1 MTDQKQQQ
9 GSVFY
14 HWYVVGV
21 LTFAYLVSFLDRQIL
36 ALMVEPIQQDLMLS
50 DTQMSLL
57 MGLAFSLFYVFMA
70 VPLGRLAD
78 RTVRRN
84 IIVGGVT
91 LWSIMTAACGL
102 AGSYWHLFLARMGVG
117 VGEASLTPS
126 ATSMIADYFPPGARG
141 KALATY
147 NAGVSLGT
155 GFAMVF
161 GGMVITYVST
171 SQRHSLPIIGSVAP
185 WQYVFFLVAL
195 PGLAVVLLMLTVREP
210 RRQEI
215 STTTHNLS
223 FLGVLA
229 YLLERKQVYVPLF
242 LGMSVNTIVG
252 YALFS
257 WIPTS
262 FARVHGW
269 SIGDIG
275 LGYGVIIL
283 ITGPLGVFVAGSLI
297 DKLHQAGQHNA
308 EIKVALISIAI
319 CLPGVIYLPFAETG
333 QTALIGMIPAS
344 LGPAMT
350 TAAGSIAV
358 INATPNQIRGQ
369 VMALYLLTI
378 SLLGLSIGPTAVALL
393 TDYVFKAPAM
403 IDWSISCV
411 VIASSVFSAIMLWR
425 CLEPFSEHVRDTISG
440 SNLSRRSSD

>member
-1 MTDQKQQQ
+1 MTSQSQKQK
-9 GSVFY
+9 GDLY
-14 HWYVVGV
+14 RWYVVGV

-36 ALMVEPIQQDLMLS
+36 ALMVGPIQEDLMLS

-57 MGLAFSLFYVFMA
+57 MGLAFSIFYIFMA

-78 RTVRRN
+78 NSVRRN

-91 LWSIMTAACGL
+91 LWSLMTAACGL

-126 ATSMIADYFPPGARG
+126 ATSMIADYFPSGARG

-161 GGMVITYVST
+161 GGLIITYVST
-171 SQRHSLPIIGSVAP
+171 SERHVLPIVGSVAA

-195 PGLAVVLLMLTVREP
+195 PGLLVVLLMLTVREP
-210 RRQEI
+210 ARQET
-215 STTTHNLS
+215 SAAAQNLS
-223 FLGVLA
+223 FRDVLT
-229 YLLERKQVYVPLF
+229 YLYGRRKIYIPLF

-269 SIGDIG
+269 TMGDIG
-275 LGYGVIIL
+275 LGYGLIIL
-283 ITGPLGVFVAGSLI
+283 ATGPLGVFIAGSLI
-297 DKLHQAGQHNA
+297 DKLHRAGQHNA
-308 EIKVALISIAI
+308 ELKVALLSIAI
-319 CLPGVIYLPFAETG
+319 CLPGVVYLPLAATG
-333 QTALIGMIPAS
+333 QAALIAMIPAS
-344 LGPAMT
+344 IGPAMT
-350 TAAGSIAV
+350 TASGSIAV
-358 INATPNQIRGQ
+358 INVTPNQIRGQ
-369 VMALYLLTI
+369 TMALYLLTI
-378 SLLGLSIGPTAVALL
+378 SLLGLSLGPTAVALL
-393 TDYVFKAPAM
+393 TDYVFVDPAM

-411 VIASSVFSAIMLWR
+411 VIASSLFSAIMLWR
-425 CLEPFSEHVRDTISG
+425 CLDPFAEGVRNAVD
-440 SNLSRRSSD
+440 

>member
-1 MTDQKQQQ
+1 MTSQSQKQK
-9 GSVFY
+9 GDLY
-14 HWYVVGV
+14 RWYVVGV

-36 ALMVEPIQQDLMLS
+36 ALMVGPIQEDLMLS

-57 MGLAFSLFYVFMA
+57 MGLAFSIFYIFMA

-78 RTVRRN
+78 NSVRRN

-91 LWSIMTAACGL
+91 LWSLMTAACGL

-126 ATSMIADYFPPGARG
+126 ATSMIADYFPSGARG

-161 GGMVITYVST
+161 GGLIITYVST
-171 SQRHSLPIIGSVAP
+171 SERHVLPIVGSVAA

-195 PGLAVVLLMLTVREP
+195 PGLLVVLLMLTVREP
-210 RRQEI
+210 ARQET
-215 STTTHNLS
+215 SAAAQNLS
-223 FLGVLA
+223 FRDVLT
-229 YLLERKQVYVPLF
+229 YLYGRRKIYIPLF

-269 SIGDIG
+269 TMGDIG
-275 LGYGVIIL
+275 LGYGLIIL
-283 ITGPLGVFVAGSLI
+283 ATGPLGVFIAGSLI
-297 DKLHQAGQHNA
+297 DKLHRAGQHNA
-308 EIKVALISIAI
+308 ELKVALLSIAI
-319 CLPGVIYLPFAETG
+319 CLPGVVYLPLAATG
-333 QTALIGMIPAS
+333 QAALIAMIPAS
-344 LGPAMT
+344 IGPAMT
-350 TAAGSIAV
+350 TASGSIAV
-358 INATPNQIRGQ
+358 INVTPNQIRGQ
-369 VMALYLLTI
+369 TMALYLLTI
-378 SLLGLSIGPTAVALL
+378 SLLGLSLGPTAVALL
-393 TDYVFKAPAM
+393 TDYVFADPAM

-411 VIASSVFSAIMLWR
+411 VIASSLFSAIMLWQ
-425 CLEPFSEHVRDTISG
+425 CLDPFAEGVRNAVD
-440 SNLSRRSSD
+440 

>member
-1 MTDQKQQQ
+1 LLTVTDQSEKQK
-9 GSVFY
+9 GDLY
-14 HWYVVGV
+14 RWYVVGV

-36 ALMVEPIQQDLMLS
+36 ALMVGPIQQDLMLT

-57 MGLAFSLFYVFMA
+57 MGLAFSIFYIFMA

-78 RTVRRN
+78 NSVRRN

-91 LWSIMTAACGL
+91 LWSLMTAACGL

-126 ATSMIADYFPPGARG
+126 ATSMIADYFPSGARG

-171 SQRHSLPIIGSVAP
+171 SERHVLPMVGSVAA

-195 PGLAVVLLMLTVREP
+195 PGLLVVLLMLTVREP
-210 RRQEI
+210 ARQET
-215 STTTHNLS
+215 SSAAQNLS
-223 FLGVLA
+223 FRDVLTFL
-229 YLLERKQVYVPLF
+229 YGRKRIYVPLF

-262 FARVHGW
+262 FSRVHGW
-269 SIGDIG
+269 TIGDIG
-275 LGYGVIIL
+275 LGYGLIIL
-283 ITGPLGVFVAGSLI
+283 VTGPLGVFIAGSLI
-297 DKLHQAGQHNA
+297 DKLHRAGQPNA
-308 EIKVALISIAI
+308 ELKVALLSIAI
-319 CLPGVIYLPFAETG
+319 CLPGVVYLPLAATG
-333 QTALIGMIPAS
+333 QAALMAMIPAS
-344 LGPAMT
+344 IGPAMT

-358 INATPNQIRGQ
+358 INVTPNQIRGQ
-369 VMALYLLTI
+369 TMALYLLTI
-378 SLLGLSIGPTAVALL
+378 SLLGLSLGPTAVALL
-393 TDYVFKAPAM
+393 TDYVFRDPAM

-411 VIASSVFSAIMLWR
+411 VIASSLFSAIMLWQ
-425 CLEPFSEHVRDTISG
+425 CLDPFTEGVRNALD
-440 SNLSRRSSD
+440 

>member
-1 MTDQKQQQ
+1 MTSQSQKQK
-9 GSVFY
+9 GDLY
-14 HWYVVGV
+14 RWYVVGV

-36 ALMVEPIQQDLMLS
+36 ALMVGPIQEDLMLS

-57 MGLAFSLFYVFMA
+57 MGLAFSIFYIFMA

-78 RTVRRN
+78 NSVRRN

-91 LWSIMTAACGL
+91 LWSLMTAACGL

-117 VGEASLTPS
+117 VGEATLTPS
-126 ATSMIADYFPPGARG
+126 ATSMIADYFPSGARG

-161 GGMVITYVST
+161 GGLIITYVST
-171 SQRHSLPIIGSVAP
+171 SERHVLPIVGSVAA

-195 PGLAVVLLMLTVREP
+195 PGLLVVLLMLTVREP
-210 RRQEI
+210 ARQET
-215 STTTHNLS
+215 SAATQNLS
-223 FLGVLA
+223 FRDVLT
-229 YLLERKQVYVPLF
+229 YLYGRRKIYIPLF

-269 SIGDIG
+269 TMGDIG
-275 LGYGVIIL
+275 LGYGLIIL
-283 ITGPLGVFVAGSLI
+283 ATGPLGVFIAGSLI
-297 DKLHQAGQHNA
+297 DKLHRAGQHNA
-308 EIKVALISIAI
+308 ELKVALLSIAI
-319 CLPGVIYLPFAETG
+319 CLPGVVYLPLAATG
-333 QTALIGMIPAS
+333 QAALMAMIPAS
-344 LGPAMT
+344 IGPAMT
-350 TAAGSIAV
+350 TASGSIAV
-358 INATPNQIRGQ
+358 INVTPNQIRGQ
-369 VMALYLLTI
+369 TMALYLLTI
-378 SLLGLSIGPTAVALL
+378 SLLGLSLGPTAVALL
-393 TDYVFKAPAM
+393 TDYVFVDPAM

-411 VIASSVFSAIMLWR
+411 VIASSLFSAIMLWR
-425 CLEPFSEHVRDTISG
+425 CLDPFAEGVRNAVD
-440 SNLSRRSSD
+440 

>member
-1 MTDQKQQQ
+1 MTSQSQKQK
-9 GSVFY
+9 GDLY
-14 HWYVVGV
+14 RWYVVGV

-36 ALMVEPIQQDLMLS
+36 ALMVGPIQEDLMLS

-57 MGLAFSLFYVFMA
+57 MGLAFSIFYIFMA

-78 RTVRRN
+78 NSVRRN

-91 LWSIMTAACGL
+91 LWSLMTAACGL

-117 VGEASLTPS
+117 VGEATLTPS
-126 ATSMIADYFPPGARG
+126 ATSMIADYFPSGARG

-161 GGMVITYVST
+161 GGLIITYVST
-171 SQRHSLPIIGSVAP
+171 SERHVLPIVGSVAA

-195 PGLAVVLLMLTVREP
+195 PGLLVVLLMLTVREP
-210 RRQEI
+210 ARQET
-215 STTTHNLS
+215 SASAQNLS
-223 FLGVLA
+223 FRDVLT
-229 YLLERKQVYVPLF
+229 YLYGRRKIYIPLF

-269 SIGDIG
+269 TMGDIG
-275 LGYGVIIL
+275 LGYGLIIL
-283 ITGPLGVFVAGSLI
+283 ATGPLGVFIAGSLI
-297 DKLHQAGQHNA
+297 DKLHRAGQHNA
-308 EIKVALISIAI
+308 ELKVALLSIAI
-319 CLPGVIYLPFAETG
+319 CLPGVVYLPLAATG
-333 QTALIGMIPAS
+333 QAALMAMIPAS
-344 LGPAMT
+344 IGPAMT
-350 TAAGSIAV
+350 TASGSIAV
-358 INATPNQIRGQ
+358 INVTPNQIRGQ
-369 VMALYLLTI
+369 TMALYLLTI
-378 SLLGLSIGPTAVALL
+378 SLLGLSLGPTAVALL
-393 TDYVFKAPAM
+393 TDYVFVDPAM

-411 VIASSVFSAIMLWR
+411 VIVSSLFSAIMLWR
-425 CLEPFSEHVRDTISG
+425 CLDPFAEGVRNAVD
-440 SNLSRRSSD
+440 

>member
-1 MTDQKQQQ
+1 MTSQSQKQK
-9 GSVFY
+9 GDLY
-14 HWYVVGV
+14 RWYVVGV

-36 ALMVEPIQQDLMLS
+36 ALMVGPIQEDLMLS

-57 MGLAFSLFYVFMA
+57 MGLAFSIFYIFMA

-78 RTVRRN
+78 NSVRRN

-91 LWSIMTAACGL
+91 LWSLMTAACGL

-126 ATSMIADYFPPGARG
+126 ATSMIADYFPSGARG

-161 GGMVITYVST
+161 GGLIITYVST
-171 SQRHSLPIIGSVAP
+171 SERHVLPVVGGVAA

-195 PGLAVVLLMLTVREP
+195 PGLLVVLLMLTVREP
-210 RRQEI
+210 ARQET
-215 STTTHNLS
+215 SAAAQNLS
-223 FLGVLA
+223 FRDVLT
-229 YLLERKQVYVPLF
+229 YLYGRRKIYIPLF

-269 SIGDIG
+269 TMGDIG
-275 LGYGVIIL
+275 LGYGLIIL
-283 ITGPLGVFVAGSLI
+283 ATGPLGVFIAGSLI
-297 DKLHQAGQHNA
+297 DKLHRAGQHNA
-308 EIKVALISIAI
+308 ELKVALLSIAI
-319 CLPGVIYLPFAETG
+319 CLPGVVYLPLAATG
-333 QTALIGMIPAS
+333 QAALIAMIPAS
-344 LGPAMT
+344 IGPAMT
-350 TAAGSIAV
+350 TASGSIAV
-358 INATPNQIRGQ
+358 INVTPNQIRGQ
-369 VMALYLLTI
+369 TMALYLLTI
-378 SLLGLSIGPTAVALL
+378 SLLGLSLGPTAVALL
-393 TDYVFKAPAM
+393 TDYVFADPAM

-411 VIASSVFSAIMLWR
+411 VIASSLFSAIMLWQ
-425 CLEPFSEHVRDTISG
+425 CLDPFAEGVRNAVD
-440 SNLSRRSSD
+440 

>member
-1 MTDQKQQQ
+1 MTDQSQQQ
-9 GSVFY
+9 KGNLY
-14 HWYVVGV
+14 RWYVVGV

-36 ALMVEPIQQDLMLS
+36 ALMVGPIQQDLMLT

-57 MGLAFSLFYVFMA
+57 MGLAFSIFYIFMA

-78 RTVRRN
+78 NSVRRN

-91 LWSIMTAACGL
+91 LWSLMTAACGL

-126 ATSMIADYFPPGARG
+126 ATSMIADYFPSGARG

-171 SQRHSLPIIGSVAP
+171 SEQHVLPMVGSVAA

-195 PGLAVVLLMLTVREP
+195 PGLLVVLLMLTVREP
-210 RRQEI
+210 ARQET
-215 STTTHNLS
+215 SSAAQNLS
-223 FLGVLA
+223 FRDVLT
-229 YLLERKQVYVPLF
+229 YLYGRRKIYVPLF

-262 FARVHGW
+262 FARVHSW
-269 SIGDIG
+269 TMGDIG
-275 LGYGVIIL
+275 LGYGLIIL
-283 ITGPLGVFVAGSLI
+283 ATGPLGVFIAGSLI
-297 DKLHQAGQHNA
+297 DKLHRAGQQNA
-308 EIKVALISIAI
+308 ELKVALLSIAI
-319 CLPGVIYLPFAETG
+319 CLPGVVYLPLAATG
-333 QTALIGMIPAS
+333 QAALMAMIPAS
-344 LGPAMT
+344 IGPAMT

-358 INATPNQIRGQ
+358 INVTPNQIRGQ
-369 VMALYLLTI
+369 TMALYLLTI
-378 SLLGLSIGPTAVALL
+378 SLLGLSLGPTAVALL
-393 TDYVFKAPAM
+393 TDYVFRDPTM

-411 VIASSVFSAIMLWR
+411 VITSSLFSALMLWQ
-425 CLEPFSEHVRDTISG
+425 CLGPFAEGVRNAVD
-440 SNLSRRSSD
+440 

>member
-1 MTDQKQQQ
+1 MTSQSQKQK
-9 GSVFY
+9 GDLY
-14 HWYVVGV
+14 RWYVVGV

-36 ALMVEPIQQDLMLS
+36 ALMVGPIQEDLLLS

-57 MGLAFSLFYVFMA
+57 MGLAFSIFYIFMA

-78 RTVRRN
+78 NSVRRN

-91 LWSIMTAACGL
+91 LWSLMTAACGL

-117 VGEASLTPS
+117 VGEATLTPS
-126 ATSMIADYFPPGARG
+126 ATSMIADYFPSGARG

-161 GGMVITYVST
+161 GGLIITYVST
-171 SQRHSLPIIGSVAP
+171 SERHVLPIVGSVAA

-195 PGLAVVLLMLTVREP
+195 PGLLVVLLMLTVREP
-210 RRQEI
+210 ARQET
-215 STTTHNLS
+215 SAAAQNLS
-223 FLGVLA
+223 FRDVLT
-229 YLLERKQVYVPLF
+229 YLYGRRKIYIPLF

-269 SIGDIG
+269 TMGDIG
-275 LGYGVIIL
+275 LGYGLIIL
-283 ITGPLGVFVAGSLI
+283 ATGPLGVFIAGSLI
-297 DKLHQAGQHNA
+297 DKLHRAGQHNA
-308 EIKVALISIAI
+308 ELKVALLSIAI
-319 CLPGVIYLPFAETG
+319 CLPGVVYLPLAATG
-333 QTALIGMIPAS
+333 QAALIAMIPAS
-344 LGPAMT
+344 IGPAMT
-350 TAAGSIAV
+350 TASGSIAV
-358 INATPNQIRGQ
+358 INVTPNQIRGQ
-369 VMALYLLTI
+369 TMALYLLTI
-378 SLLGLSIGPTAVALL
+378 SLLGLSLGPTAVALL
-393 TDYVFKAPAM
+393 TDYVFVDPAM

-411 VIASSVFSAIMLWR
+411 VIASSLFSAIMLWR
-425 CLEPFSEHVRDTISG
+425 CLDPFAEGVRNAVD
-440 SNLSRRSSD
+440 

>member
-1 MTDQKQQQ
+1 MTSQSQKQK
-9 GSVFY
+9 GDLY
-14 HWYVVGV
+14 RWYVVGV

-36 ALMVEPIQQDLMLS
+36 ALMVGPIQEDLMLS

-57 MGLAFSLFYVFMA
+57 MGLAFSIFYIFMA

-78 RTVRRN
+78 NSVRRN

-91 LWSIMTAACGL
+91 LWSLMTAACGL

-117 VGEASLTPS
+117 VGEATLTPS
-126 ATSMIADYFPPGARG
+126 ATSMIADYFPSGARG

-161 GGMVITYVST
+161 GGLIITYVST
-171 SQRHSLPIIGSVAP
+171 SERHVLPIVGSVAA

-195 PGLAVVLLMLTVREP
+195 PGLLVVLLMLTVREP
-210 RRQEI
+210 ARQET
-215 STTTHNLS
+215 SAAAQNLS
-223 FLGVLA
+223 FRDVLT
-229 YLLERKQVYVPLF
+229 YLYGRRKIYIPLF

-269 SIGDIG
+269 TMGDIG
-275 LGYGVIIL
+275 LGYGLIIL
-283 ITGPLGVFVAGSLI
+283 ATGPLGVFIAGSLI
-297 DKLHQAGQHNA
+297 DKLHRAGQHNA
-308 EIKVALISIAI
+308 ELKVALLSIAI
-319 CLPGVIYLPFAETG
+319 CLPGVVYLPLAATG
-333 QTALIGMIPAS
+333 QAALMAMIPAS
-344 LGPAMT
+344 IGPAMT
-350 TAAGSIAV
+350 TASGSIAV
-358 INATPNQIRGQ
+358 INVTPNQIRGQ
-369 VMALYLLTI
+369 TMALYLLTI
-378 SLLGLSIGPTAVALL
+378 SLLGLSLGPTAVALL
-393 TDYVFKAPAM
+393 TDYVFVDPAM

-411 VIASSVFSAIMLWR
+411 VIASSLFSAIMLWQ
-425 CLEPFSEHVRDTISG
+425 CLDPFAEGVRNAVD
-440 SNLSRRSSD
+440 

>member
-1 MTDQKQQQ
+1 MTDQSEKQK
-9 GSVFY
+9 GDLY
-14 HWYVVGV
+14 RWYVVGV

-36 ALMVEPIQQDLMLS
+36 ALMVGPIQQDLMLT

-57 MGLAFSLFYVFMA
+57 MGLAFSIFYIFMA

-78 RTVRRN
+78 NSVRRN

-91 LWSIMTAACGL
+91 LWSLMTAACGL

-126 ATSMIADYFPPGARG
+126 ATSMIADYFPSGARG

-171 SQRHSLPIIGSVAP
+171 SERHVLPMVGSVAA

-195 PGLAVVLLMLTVREP
+195 PGLLVVLLMLTVREP
-210 RRQEI
+210 ARQET
-215 STTTHNLS
+215 SSAAQNLS
-223 FLGVLA
+223 FRDVLTFL
-229 YLLERKQVYVPLF
+229 YGRKRIYVPLF

-269 SIGDIG
+269 TIGDIG
-275 LGYGVIIL
+275 LGYGLIIL
-283 ITGPLGVFVAGSLI
+283 VTGPLGVFIAGSLI
-297 DKLHQAGQHNA
+297 DKLHRAGQPNA
-308 EIKVALISIAI
+308 ELKVALLSIAI
-319 CLPGVIYLPFAETG
+319 CLPGVVYLPLAATG
-333 QTALIGMIPAS
+333 QAALMAMIPAS
-344 LGPAMT
+344 IGPAMT

-358 INATPNQIRGQ
+358 INVTPNQIRGQ
-369 VMALYLLTI
+369 TMALYLLTI
-378 SLLGLSIGPTAVALL
+378 SLLGLSLGPTAVALL
-393 TDYVFKAPAM
+393 TDYVFRDPAM

-411 VIASSVFSAIMLWR
+411 VIASSLFSAIMLWQ
-425 CLEPFSEHVRDTISG
+425 CLDPFTEGVRNALD
-440 SNLSRRSSD
+440 

>member
-1 MTDQKQQQ
+1 MTSQSQKQK
-9 GSVFY
+9 GDLY
-14 HWYVVGV
+14 RWYVVGV

-36 ALMVEPIQQDLMLS
+36 ALMVGPIQEDLMLS

-57 MGLAFSLFYVFMA
+57 MGLAFSIFYIFMA

-78 RTVRRN
+78 NSVRRN

-91 LWSIMTAACGL
+91 LWSLMTAACGL

-117 VGEASLTPS
+117 VGEATLTPS
-126 ATSMIADYFPPGARG
+126 ATSMIADYFPSGARG

-161 GGMVITYVST
+161 GGLIITYVST
-171 SQRHSLPIIGSVAP
+171 SERHVLPIVGSVAA

-195 PGLAVVLLMLTVREP
+195 PGLLVVLLMLTVREP
-210 RRQEI
+210 ARQET
-215 STTTHNLS
+215 SAAAQNLS
-223 FLGVLA
+223 FRDVLT
-229 YLLERKQVYVPLF
+229 YLYGRRKIYIPLF

-269 SIGDIG
+269 TMGDIG
-275 LGYGVIIL
+275 LGYGLIIL
-283 ITGPLGVFVAGSLI
+283 ATGPLGVFIAGSLI
-297 DKLHQAGQHNA
+297 DKLHRAGQHNA
-308 EIKVALISIAI
+308 ELKVALLSIAI
-319 CLPGVIYLPFAETG
+319 CLPGVVYLPLAATG
-333 QTALIGMIPAS
+333 QAALMAMIPAS
-344 LGPAMT
+344 IGPAMT
-350 TAAGSIAV
+350 TASGSIAV
-358 INATPNQIRGQ
+358 INVTPNQIRGQ
-369 VMALYLLTI
+369 TMALYLLTI
-378 SLLGLSIGPTAVALL
+378 SLLGLSLGPTAVALL
-393 TDYVFKAPAM
+393 TDYVFVDPAM

-411 VIASSVFSAIMLWR
+411 VIASSLFSAIMLWR
-425 CLEPFSEHVRDTISG
+425 CLDPFAEGVRNAVD
-440 SNLSRRSSD
+440 

>member
-1 MTDQKQQQ
+1 MTSQSQKQK
-9 GSVFY
+9 GDLY
-14 HWYVVGV
+14 RWYVVGV

-36 ALMVEPIQQDLMLS
+36 ALMVGPIQEDLLLS

-57 MGLAFSLFYVFMA
+57 MGLAFSIFYLFMA

-78 RTVRRN
+78 NSVRRN

-91 LWSIMTAACGL
+91 LWSLMTAACGL

-117 VGEASLTPS
+117 VGEATLTPS
-126 ATSMIADYFPPGARG
+126 ATSMIADYFPSGARG

-161 GGMVITYVST
+161 GGLIITYVST
-171 SQRHSLPIIGSVAP
+171 SERHVLPIVGSVAA

-195 PGLAVVLLMLTVREP
+195 PGLLVVLLMLTVREP
-210 RRQEI
+210 ARQET
-215 STTTHNLS
+215 SAAAQNLS
-223 FLGVLA
+223 FRDVLT
-229 YLLERKQVYVPLF
+229 YLYGRRKIYIPLF

-269 SIGDIG
+269 TMGDIG
-275 LGYGVIIL
+275 LGYGLIIL
-283 ITGPLGVFVAGSLI
+283 ATGPLGVFIAGSLI
-297 DKLHQAGQHNA
+297 DKLHRAGQHNA
-308 EIKVALISIAI
+308 ELKVALLSIAI
-319 CLPGVIYLPFAETG
+319 CLPGVVYLPLAATG
-333 QTALIGMIPAS
+333 QAALIAMIPAS
-344 LGPAMT
+344 IGPAMT
-350 TAAGSIAV
+350 TASGSIAV
-358 INATPNQIRGQ
+358 INVTPNQIRGQ
-369 VMALYLLTI
+369 TMALYLLTI
-378 SLLGLSIGPTAVALL
+378 SLLGLSLGPTAVALL
-393 TDYVFKAPAM
+393 TDYVFVDPAM

-411 VIASSVFSAIMLWR
+411 VIASSLFSAIMLWR
-425 CLEPFSEHVRDTISG
+425 CLDPFAEGVRNAVD
-440 SNLSRRSSD
+440 

>member
-1 MTDQKQQQ
+1 MTSQSQKQK
-9 GSVFY
+9 GDLY
-14 HWYVVGV
+14 RWYVVGV

-36 ALMVEPIQQDLMLS
+36 ALMVGPIQEDLMLS

-57 MGLAFSLFYVFMA
+57 MGLAFSIFYIFMA

-78 RTVRRN
+78 NSVRRN

-91 LWSIMTAACGL
+91 LWSLMTAACGL

-117 VGEASLTPS
+117 VGEATLTPS
-126 ATSMIADYFPPGARG
+126 ATSMIADYFPSGARG

-161 GGMVITYVST
+161 GGLIITYVST
-171 SQRHSLPIIGSVAP
+171 SERHVLPIVGSVAA

-195 PGLAVVLLMLTVREP
+195 PGLLVVLLMLTVREP
-210 RRQEI
+210 ARQET
-215 STTTHNLS
+215 SAAAQNLS
-223 FLGVLA
+223 FRDVLT
-229 YLLERKQVYVPLF
+229 YLYGRRKIYIPLF

-269 SIGDIG
+269 TMGDIG
-275 LGYGVIIL
+275 LGYGLIIL
-283 ITGPLGVFVAGSLI
+283 ATGPLGVFIAGSLI
-297 DKLHQAGQHNA
+297 DKLHRAGQHNA
-308 EIKVALISIAI
+308 ELKVALLSIAI
-319 CLPGVIYLPFAETG
+319 CLPGVVYLPLAATG
-333 QTALIGMIPAS
+333 QAALIAMIPAS
-344 LGPAMT
+344 IGPAMT
-350 TAAGSIAV
+350 TASGSIAV
-358 INATPNQIRGQ
+358 INVTPNQIRGQ
-369 VMALYLLTI
+369 TMALYLLTI
-378 SLLGLSIGPTAVALL
+378 SLLGLSLGPTAVALL
-393 TDYVFKAPAM
+393 TDYVFADPAM

-411 VIASSVFSAIMLWR
+411 VIASSLFSAIMLWQ
-425 CLEPFSEHVRDTISG
+425 CLDPFAEGVRNAVD
-440 SNLSRRSSD
+440 

>member
-1 MTDQKQQQ
+1 MTSQSQKQK
-9 GSVFY
+9 GDLY
-14 HWYVVGV
+14 RWYVVGV

-36 ALMVEPIQQDLMLS
+36 ALMVGPIQEDLMLS

-57 MGLAFSLFYVFMA
+57 MGLAFSIFYIFMA

-78 RTVRRN
+78 NSVRRN

-91 LWSIMTAACGL
+91 LWSLMTAACGL

-117 VGEASLTPS
+117 VGEATLTPS
-126 ATSMIADYFPPGARG
+126 ATSMIADYFPSGARG

-161 GGMVITYVST
+161 GGLIITYVST
-171 SQRHSLPIIGSVAP
+171 SERHVLPIVGSVAA

-195 PGLAVVLLMLTVREP
+195 PGLLVVLLMLTVREP
-210 RRQEI
+210 ARQET
-215 STTTHNLS
+215 SAAAQNLS
-223 FLGVLA
+223 FRDVLT
-229 YLLERKQVYVPLF
+229 YLYGRRKIYIPLF

-269 SIGDIG
+269 TMGDIG
-275 LGYGVIIL
+275 LGYGLIIL
-283 ITGPLGVFVAGSLI
+283 ATGPLGVFIAGSLI
-297 DKLHQAGQHNA
+297 DKLHRAGQHNA
-308 EIKVALISIAI
+308 ELKVALLSIAI
-319 CLPGVIYLPFAETG
+319 CLPGVVYLPLAATG
-333 QTALIGMIPAS
+333 QAALIAMIPAS
-344 LGPAMT
+344 IGPAMT
-350 TAAGSIAV
+350 TASGSIAV
-358 INATPNQIRGQ
+358 INVTPNQIRGQ
-369 VMALYLLTI
+369 TMALYLLTI
-378 SLLGLSIGPTAVALL
+378 SLLGLSLGPTAVALL
-393 TDYVFKAPAM
+393 TDYVFVDPAM

-411 VIASSVFSAIMLWR
+411 VIASSLFSAIMLWQ
-425 CLEPFSEHVRDTISG
+425 CLDPFAEGVRNAVD
-440 SNLSRRSSD
+440 

>member
-1 MTDQKQQQ
+1 VTSQSQKQK
-9 GSVFY
+9 GDLY
-14 HWYVVGV
+14 RWYVVGV

-36 ALMVEPIQQDLMLS
+36 ALMVGPIQEDLMLS

-57 MGLAFSLFYVFMA
+57 MGLAFSIFYIFMA

-78 RTVRRN
+78 NSVRRN

-91 LWSIMTAACGL
+91 LWSLMTAACGL

-126 ATSMIADYFPPGARG
+126 ATSMIADYFPSGARG

-161 GGMVITYVST
+161 GGLIITYVST
-171 SQRHSLPIIGSVAP
+171 SERHVLPIVGSVAA

-195 PGLAVVLLMLTVREP
+195 PGLLVVLLMLTVREP
-210 RRQEI
+210 ARQET
-215 STTTHNLS
+215 SAAAQNLS
-223 FLGVLA
+223 FRDVLT
-229 YLLERKQVYVPLF
+229 YLYGRRKIYIPLF

-269 SIGDIG
+269 TMGDIG
-275 LGYGVIIL
+275 LGYGLIIL
-283 ITGPLGVFVAGSLI
+283 ATGPLGVFIAGSLI
-297 DKLHQAGQHNA
+297 DKLHRAGQHNA
-308 EIKVALISIAI
+308 ELKVALLSIAI
-319 CLPGVIYLPFAETG
+319 CLPGVVYLPLAATG
-333 QTALIGMIPAS
+333 QAALIAMIPAS
-344 LGPAMT
+344 IGPAMT
-350 TAAGSIAV
+350 TASGSIAV
-358 INATPNQIRGQ
+358 INVTPNQIRGQ
-369 VMALYLLTI
+369 TMALYLLTI
-378 SLLGLSIGPTAVALL
+378 SLLGLSLGPTAVALL
-393 TDYVFKAPAM
+393 TDYVFVDPAM

-411 VIASSVFSAIMLWR
+411 VIASSLFSAIMLWR
-425 CLEPFSEHVRDTISG
+425 CLDPFAEGVRNAVD
-440 SNLSRRSSD
+440 

>member
-1 MTDQKQQQ
+1 MTSQSQKQK
-9 GSVFY
+9 GDLY
-14 HWYVVGV
+14 RWYVVGV

-36 ALMVEPIQQDLMLS
+36 ALMVGPIQEDLMLS

-57 MGLAFSLFYVFMA
+57 MGLAFSIFYIFMA

-78 RTVRRN
+78 NSVRRN

-91 LWSIMTAACGL
+91 LWSLMTAACGL

-117 VGEASLTPS
+117 VGEATLTPS
-126 ATSMIADYFPPGARG
+126 ATSMIADYFPSGARG

-161 GGMVITYVST
+161 GGLIITYVST
-171 SQRHSLPIIGSVAP
+171 SERHVLPIVGSVAA

-195 PGLAVVLLMLTVREP
+195 PGLLVVLLMLTVREP
-210 RRQEI
+210 ARQET
-215 STTTHNLS
+215 SAAAQNLS
-223 FLGVLA
+223 FRDVLT
-229 YLLERKQVYVPLF
+229 YLYGRRKIYIPLF

-269 SIGDIG
+269 TMGDIG
-275 LGYGVIIL
+275 LGYGLIIL
-283 ITGPLGVFVAGSLI
+283 ATGPLGVFIAGSLI
-297 DKLHQAGQHNA
+297 DKLHRAGQHNA
-308 EIKVALISIAI
+308 ELKVALLSIAI
-319 CLPGVIYLPFAETG
+319 CLPGVVYLPLAATG
-333 QTALIGMIPAS
+333 QAALIAMIPAS
-344 LGPAMT
+344 IGPAMT
-350 TAAGSIAV
+350 TASGSIAV
-358 INATPNQIRGQ
+358 INVTPNQIRGQ
-369 VMALYLLTI
+369 TMALYLLTI
-378 SLLGLSIGPTAVALL
+378 SLLGLSLGPTAVALL
-393 TDYVFKAPAM
+393 TDYVFVDPAM

-411 VIASSVFSAIMLWR
+411 VIASSLFSAIMLWR
-425 CLEPFSEHVRDTISG
+425 CLDPFAEGVRNAVD
-440 SNLSRRSSD
+440 

>member
-1 MTDQKQQQ
+1 MTDQSQKQK
-9 GSVFY
+9 GDLY
-14 HWYVVGV
+14 RWYVVGV

-36 ALMVEPIQQDLMLS
+36 ALMVGPIQEDLMLS

-57 MGLAFSLFYVFMA
+57 MGLAFSIFYIFMA

-78 RTVRRN
+78 NSVRRN

-91 LWSIMTAACGL
+91 LWSLMTAACGL

-126 ATSMIADYFPPGARG
+126 ATSMIADYFPSGARG

-171 SQRHSLPIIGSVAP
+171 SERHVLPVVGGVAA

-195 PGLAVVLLMLTVREP
+195 PGLLVVLLMLTVREP
-210 RRQEI
+210 ARQET
-215 STTTHNLS
+215 SLAAQNLT
-223 FLGVLA
+223 FRDVLT
-229 YLLERKQVYVPLF
+229 YLYGRRRMYVPLF

-269 SIGDIG
+269 TMGDIG
-275 LGYGVIIL
+275 LGYGLIIL
-283 ITGPLGVFVAGSLI
+283 ATGPLGVFIAGSLI
-297 DKLHQAGQHNA
+297 DKLHRAGQQNA
-308 EIKVALISIAI
+308 ELKVALLSIAI
-319 CLPGVIYLPFAETG
+319 CLPGVVYLPLAATG
-333 QTALIGMIPAS
+333 QAALMAMIPAS
-344 LGPAMT
+344 IGPAMT
-350 TAAGSIAV
+350 TASGSIAV
-358 INATPNQIRGQ
+358 INVTPNQIRGQ
-369 VMALYLLTI
+369 TMALYLLTI
-378 SLLGLSIGPTAVALL
+378 SLLGLSLGPTAVALL
-393 TDYVFKAPAM
+393 TDFVFRDPAM

-411 VIASSVFSAIMLWR
+411 VIASSLFSAIMLWQ
-425 CLEPFSEHVRDTISG
+425 CLDPFAEGVRNAVD
-440 SNLSRRSSD
+440 

>member
-1 MTDQKQQQ
+1 VTSQSQKQK
-9 GSVFY
+9 GDLY
-14 HWYVVGV
+14 RWYVVGV

-36 ALMVEPIQQDLMLS
+36 ALMVGPIQEDLLLS

-57 MGLAFSLFYVFMA
+57 MGLAFSIFYIFMA

-78 RTVRRN
+78 NSVRRN

-91 LWSIMTAACGL
+91 LWSLMTAACGL

-117 VGEASLTPS
+117 VGEATLTPS
-126 ATSMIADYFPPGARG
+126 ATSMIADYFPSGARG

-161 GGMVITYVST
+161 GGLIITYVST
-171 SQRHSLPIIGSVAP
+171 SERHVLPIVGSVAA

-195 PGLAVVLLMLTVREP
+195 PGLLVVLLMLTVREP
-210 RRQEI
+210 ARQET
-215 STTTHNLS
+215 SAAAQNLS
-223 FLGVLA
+223 FRDVLT
-229 YLLERKQVYVPLF
+229 YLYGRRKIYIPLF

-269 SIGDIG
+269 TMGDIG
-275 LGYGVIIL
+275 LGYGLIIL
-283 ITGPLGVFVAGSLI
+283 ATGPLGVFIAGSLI
-297 DKLHQAGQHNA
+297 DKLHRAGQHNA
-308 EIKVALISIAI
+308 ELKVALLSIAI
-319 CLPGVIYLPFAETG
+319 CLPGVVYLPLAATG
-333 QTALIGMIPAS
+333 QAALIAMIPAS
-344 LGPAMT
+344 IGPAMT
-350 TAAGSIAV
+350 TASGSIAV
-358 INATPNQIRGQ
+358 INVTPNQIRGQ
-369 VMALYLLTI
+369 TMALYLLTI
-378 SLLGLSIGPTAVALL
+378 SLLGLSLGPTAVALL
-393 TDYVFKAPAM
+393 TDYVFVDPAM

-411 VIASSVFSAIMLWR
+411 VIASSLFSAIMLWR
-425 CLEPFSEHVRDTISG
+425 CLDPFAEGVRNAVD
-440 SNLSRRSSD
+440 